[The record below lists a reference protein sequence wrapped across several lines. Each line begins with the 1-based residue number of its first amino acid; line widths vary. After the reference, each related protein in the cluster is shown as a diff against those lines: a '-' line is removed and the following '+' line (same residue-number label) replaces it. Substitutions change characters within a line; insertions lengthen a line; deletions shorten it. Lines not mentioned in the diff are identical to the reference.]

1 MKLAYEEIKAH
12 IVPHEGVVSHMYLDT
27 VGKVTVGVGNMVA
40 TAAAAAALAFVDRAT
55 RTRANEAQIR
65 ADFESVSSQPKAQQA
80 RQYKLHTK
88 LDLPDEAIWTLLKAR
103 VDGFEQQLIGYFPQF
118 PSFPS
123 SAQLA
128 LLDMAFNLGG
138 PALNTRWPSLKRA
151 VLAQDWRSAQQ
162 ECERST
168 STLARNNATRL
179 LFQRAAEQA
188 LGQPASA

>member
-1 MKLAYEEIKAH
+1 MKLTHDEIKSH

-27 VGKVTVGVGNMVA
+27 VGKVTVGVGNMLP
-40 TAAAAAALAFVDRAT
+40 TAAAAAALAFVDRT
-55 RTRANEAQIR
+55 TRAPATDAQIR
-65 ADFESVSSQPKAQQA
+65 ADFDAVSLQPRAQQA
-80 RQYKLHTK
+80 RHYKQHTR
-88 LDLPDEAIWTLLKAR
+88 LDLPDEAIWTLLAAR

-118 PSFPS
+118 PSFPG

-151 VLAQDWRSAQQ
+151 VLAQDWRAAQQ

-168 STLARNNATRL
+168 STLARNTATRM
-179 LFQRAAEQA
+179 LFQRAAEQTS
-188 LGQPASA
+188 GQVAPV